1 MSNLAQ
7 TYSVMGRHA
16 DALAMQERLLDLRR
30 RFLPKNDPEIGEY
43 GMCSDSFF
51 CMSAHSLCF
60 FYLMPR
66 CAHEQPCSEVRFIGK
81 VLGCAFKVRDVPGI
95 SSSRAI

>member
-7 TYSVMGRHA
+7 TYSVLGRHA

-51 CMSAHSLCF
+51 LHVSAFTVF
-60 FYLMPR
+60 FLFD
-66 CAHEQPCSEVRFIGK
+66 A
-81 VLGCAFKVRDVPGI
+81 
-95 SSSRAI
+95 